1 MTVESTTPINT
12 AHTLTPVAF
21 ANVLNAAERHR
32 ITTEDSATF
41 KTDIALQIW
50 RNPGK
55 PTLLLVHGYPDASD
69 IWLPLVSQLQAEY
82 QIITYDVRGAGHSSR
97 PYSIDAYA
105 LTQLMHDMHA
115 VIDAVNPDTPV
126 HVIGHDWGSIQSWET
141 ITEPGATQRIKS
153 FTSIS
158 GPCLDHVG
166 SWMQT
171 AMRSGS
177 LSDIGGT
184 LNQIAHSWYILLFQ
198 FPLLAPLLWQAG
210 LGNAWPTLL
219 KHLEGISDAPASPT
233 QTDDG
238 KTGIA
243 LYRKNMLPRLLK
255 PRARYAQVPV
265 QQIFATQDKFVS
277 ARMIDV
283 ANAWVEH
290 LWKRPVATTHWLQ
303 LSHPQ
308 ALARWIDQFVM
319 HIETGKPDAELDRY
333 KASTSTQSALKRQ
346 VQNQPQKPAQTSKK
360 TRPFLGK
367 LAVITGAGS
376 GIGRETALAL
386 AEQGMDVVCTD
397 INEHDAQRTATLARL
412 LGSNAYVY
420 RVDVADASAMETFA
434 SQLRAHHGVPDVVIN
449 NAGIGMAGG
458 FMKTSVKDW
467 QKVLDVNLWGVIHGS
482 RLFAQQMIED
492 AKPGHIVNV
501 ASAAAYTPSAAYPA
515 YATTKAAVFML
526 TDCLRAELSKHH
538 IGVSTICPGIINT
551 NITRNTRFVGDD
563 QYTEQKKQQKTTQL
577 YKKRAFT
584 PDRVAREIVD
594 AIKHNRPIVTVSP
607 EAKGLRLLSR
617 FAPGVLRTLARFD
630 VTPA

>member
-1 MTVESTTPINT
+1 MTVESTTPIHAAQSMTPIAT
-12 AHTLTPVAF
+12 AS
-21 ANVLNAAERHR
+21 VLNSAEQRT
-32 ITTEDSATF
+32 IASGN
-41 KTDIALQIW
+41 TDIVVQLW
-50 RNPGK
+50 RNPDK

-69 IWLPLVSQLQAEY
+69 IWLPLVSYLQANY
-82 QIITYDVRGAGHSSR
+82 QIITYDVRGAGHSTR
-97 PYSIDAYA
+97 PRDLDAYS
-105 LTQLMHDMHA
+105 LTRLMQDMHA
-115 VIDAVNPDTPV
+115 VIDAVNPNAPV

-166 SWMQT
+166 SWMQN
-171 AMRSGS
+171 AIRSGS
-177 LSDIGGT
+177 LADIGGT
-184 LNQIAHSWYILLFQ
+184 LSQIAHSWYILLFQ

-219 KHLEGISDAPASPT
+219 KYLEGISDAPISPT

-255 PRARYAQVPV
+255 PRARFAQVPV
-265 QQIFATQDKFVS
+265 QLIFATQDKFVS
-277 ARMIDV
+277 ARMVDV
-283 ANAWVEH
+283 ATPWVTH

-308 ALARWIDQFVM
+308 ALARWIDQFVT
-319 HIETGKPDAELDRY
+319 HIETGLPNAELARY
-333 KASTSTQSALKRQ
+333 KSLQQTQPAAKAKA
-346 VQNQPQKPAQTSKK
+346 KP
-360 TRPFLGK
+360 RPFIGQ

-376 GIGRETALAL
+376 GIGRETTLAL
-386 AEQGMDVVCTD
+386 AEKGMNVVCAD
-397 INEHDAQRTATLARL
+397 INEHDAERTAELARL
-412 LGSNAYVY
+412 LGSHAYVY
-420 RVDVADASAMETFA
+420 RLDVADAAAMEAFA
-434 SQLRAHHGVPDVVIN
+434 SQLRATHGVPDVVIN
-449 NAGIGMAGG
+449 NAGIGMAGA
-458 FMKTSVKDW
+458 FVKTSIKDW

-482 RLFAQQMIED
+482 RLFAQQMIDD

-526 TDCLRAELSKHH
+526 TDCLRAELAKHH

-563 QYTEQKKQQKTTQL
+563 QHTEQKKQQKTTQL

-594 AIKHNRPIVTVSP
+594 AILHDKPIVTVSP